1 MALAST
7 EELSSVLLHKKINTI
22 GLFTVNSDSYSFL
35 SESCFVVDG
44 GISLYGDDFVFS
56 ITWNQEQELFD
67 TSFGRAEKLLD
78 GIEFYTLKHNEE
90 LLRRVHGNIITNI
103 ETRFTWYYD
112 LNDDMEMIE
121 PKHYIIEQLL
131 LTLDNAITLQIATV
145 EYEVRNNAISKAVFN
160 PQGELLCSINTII
173 QISEAE

>member
-1 MALAST
+1 M
-7 EELSSVLLHKKINTI
+7 
-22 GLFTVNSDSYSFL
+22 
-35 SESCFVVDG
+35 
-44 GISLYGDDFVFS
+44 
-56 ITWNQEQELFD
+56 
-67 TSFGRAEKLLD
+67 
-78 GIEFYTLKHNEE
+78 
-90 LLRRVHGNIITNI
+90 HGNIITNI